1 MNEMDAENQV
11 NLKIEETI
19 SELKDLQNSQFSL
32 NL

>member
-11 NLKIEETI
+11 NLQIEEAM

-32 NL
+32 KL